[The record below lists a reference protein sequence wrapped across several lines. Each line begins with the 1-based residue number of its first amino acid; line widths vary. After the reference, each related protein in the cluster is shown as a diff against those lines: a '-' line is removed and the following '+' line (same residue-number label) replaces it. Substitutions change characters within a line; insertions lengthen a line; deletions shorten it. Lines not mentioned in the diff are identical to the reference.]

1 MELKEHE
8 RKAHPIHA
16 MLGGS
21 NAARWLVCPPSAK
34 LEAQVL
40 AETGDEKNSEA
51 ADEGTVA
58 HALAESELLVC
69 LRSAPES
76 IIADVEKDPLYSQDM
91 RDYVFDYVSYVVAAY
106 AEALRSPGTPAAMM
120 LEQDLDF
127 SDYVPEGH
135 GYADAV
141 VLKDGYMEIFDLKY
155 GRFVPVVAKDN
166 PQIRLYALGAL
177 NEFDWLYDIHD
188 VKLTIVQPRN
198 MGMTSESMSADELR
212 DWGESIKPIAQMAS
226 RGAGKTKAG
235 EHCRFCLARPKC
247 RAFYKEVTAAS
258 TIQDKEPSLLS
269 DDELAMCL
277 KTGEHLNSYLQSVK
291 QYAIDRAMQGG
302 HMVPGYKLVKGRS
315 VATYS
320 DREAV
325 SKRLLDAG
333 FKEADFMKPTELIGV
348 TAMKKLV
355 STRRFNDLLGDL
367 MVKTEGKLT
376 LAPVDDKRPAYD
388 PAEGFTD
395 LDKEKTK

>member
-1 MELKEHE
+1 MERET
-8 RKAHPIHA
+8 PVHA
-16 MLGGS
+16 LLGGS
-21 NAARWLVCPPSAK
+21 NAARWLACPPSAK
-34 LEAQVL
+34 LEAQIL
-40 AETGDEKNSEA
+40 EETGDEKSSEA

-58 HALAESELLVC
+58 HALAEAELRVFTQG
-69 LRSAPES
+69 APES
-76 IIADVEKDPLYSQDM
+76 IIAEVEKDPLYSKDM
-91 RDYVFDYVSYVVAAY
+91 DDYVADYVAYVGAAY
-106 AEALRSPGTPAAMM
+106 AEALRSRDTQAVLE

-141 VLKDGYMEIFDLKY
+141 VIADGTMQVFDLKY
-155 GRFVPVVAKDN
+155 GRFVPVVAKNN

-177 NEFDWLYDIHD
+177 VAFDWLYDIHT

-198 MGMTSESMSADELR
+198 MGLTSEEMSAEELR
-212 DWGESIKPIAQMAS
+212 AWGESIKPIARMAS
-226 RGAGKTKAG
+226 RGEGETKAG
-235 EHCRFCLARPKC
+235 AHCRFCLAAPKC
-247 RAFYKEVTAAS
+247 RALYKDMTAANA
-258 TIQDKEPSLLS
+258 ILDKEPALLNDS
-269 DDELAMCL
+269 ELAMCL
-277 KTGEHLNSYLQSVK
+277 ETGERLHSYLQSVK
-291 QYAIDRAMQGG
+291 QYAIDRAVQGG

-315 VATYS
+315 VATYG
-320 DREAV
+320 DTKAV
-325 SKRLLDAG
+325 SQRLLDAG

-355 STRRFNDLLGDL
+355 STRRFNELLGDL

-395 LDKEKTK
+395 LDKETEK